1 MALKDLARPRFGY
14 CLPIFANPTAGLF
27 RTPNYERVDARTTLD
42 LGIHAEEAGFDSL
55 WVADH
60 LMLGR
65 DEAILEGWTMLSAL
79 AGTTRAARL
88 GMIHQAHYFRSP
100 ALAAKM
106 AATLD
111 QLSGGR
117 LIMFYDF
124 GRQAR
129 EHHAYHLPYPD
140 DVEVRVRE
148 TVDGIVLIRDLW
160 AAGSVPLTLS
170 HGAYGVANATCTP
183 GPAQADI
190 PIWFG
195 ETEAGLLDACAA
207 FGHGWNT
214 TPCGLAELGRRL
226 DLLRAACDRAGRAFD
241 EIEVSVEMQ
250 ILVAESEEAVR
261 ATLRGL
267 LAKAPDQTQ
276 IDPDLLAYAKGEAA
290 APPSSFTESTIIGT
304 PEQVAAQLRAY
315 VKAGADHFLL
325 WFLDAPDR
333 TGMDLAA
340 REVFPRVA

>member
-1 MALKDLARPRFGY
+1 MPDNARPRFGY

-27 RTPNYERVDARTTLD
+27 RTPNYDQVDASTTLD
-42 LGIHAEEAGFDSL
+42 LGIHAEAVGFDSL

-65 DEAILEGWTMLSAL
+65 DEAILEGWTILSAL
-79 AGTTRAARL
+79 AGTTHTARL

-140 DVEVRVRE
+140 DVDVRVRE
-148 TVDGIVLIRDLW
+148 TVEGITLIRDLW
-160 AAGSVPLTLS
+160 GTGSTPLTAA
-170 HGAYGVANATCTP
+170 HGVYGVTGATCTP
-183 GPAQADI
+183 GPAQATV

-195 ETEAGLLDACAA
+195 EVEEGLLDACAA

-214 TPCGLAELGRRL
+214 TPCGLDELGRRL
-226 DLLRAACDRAGRAFD
+226 GLLRAACDRAGRDFG

-250 ILVAESEEAVR
+250 VLVAESDEAVR
-261 ATLRGL
+261 TTVRGL
-267 LAKAPDQTQ
+267 LAKAPDPER
-276 IDPDLLAYAKGEAA
+276 IDPALQAFADGEAET
-290 APPSSFTESTIIGT
+290 PPASFTESTIIGT
-304 PEQVAAQLRAY
+304 PEQVRDQLQAY
-315 VKAGADHFLL
+315 VDAGTGHFLL

-333 TGMDLAA
+333 AGMDLAA
-340 REVFPRVA
+340 REVFPAFA